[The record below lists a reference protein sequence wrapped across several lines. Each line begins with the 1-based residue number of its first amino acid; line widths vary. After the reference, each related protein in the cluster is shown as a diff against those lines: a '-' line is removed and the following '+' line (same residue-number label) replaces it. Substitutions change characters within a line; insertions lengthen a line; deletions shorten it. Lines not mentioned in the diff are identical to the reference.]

1 MYKSKE
7 EDVKFEDMKWKRMS
21 KSAIDLPL
29 FEYLKKI
36 FIEEAEKGFDI
47 KICIGT
53 DSQRSGKGY
62 RFATVIVISTSE
74 DLGGGSVV
82 GRGGIVL
89 GTNYFSTRYKKTK
102 GGVKERMLYEVAKSI
117 EVAYN
122 IAPLLDEYYI
132 PLEVH
137 ADINPDIQWESS
149 KALQEA
155 VGYILG
161 MGYDFKV
168 KPDAWAASKG
178 ADKASRT

>member
-1 MYKSKE
+1 MYKE
-7 EDVKFEDMKWKRMS
+7 EDIKFDDMKWKRMS
-21 KSAIDLPL
+21 KGAIDLPL
-29 FEYLKKI
+29 FEYLEKI
-36 FIEEAEKGFDI
+36 FAEETEKGFDI
-47 KICIGT
+47 KICVGT
-53 DSQRSGKGY
+53 DSQRKGKGY
-62 RFATVIVISTSE
+62 RFATVIVISTEE

-82 GRGGIVL
+82 GRGGIVI
-89 GTNYFSTRYKKTK
+89 GANYFSTKYKKNK
-102 GGVKERMLYEVAKSI
+102 GAVKERMLYEVAKSI

-122 IAPLLDEYYI
+122 IAPLLDKYSI

-137 ADINPDIQWESS
+137 ADINPDIKWESS
-149 KALQEA
+149 KALTEA